1 MIKQLAEPGRDQSR
15 GAQQDLVRT
24 ETHMNLNESL
34 GWTRGRHYVQAG
46 FQLPDWSRRGF
57 FDRSD
62 FGGTFY
68 FGSLDAYASRQPY
81 AFDFFRAVRLMQ
93 CHLRGKDAARPA
105 PRLGTSK
112 LPQDDP
118 VRFGQK
124 PSLAFAP
131 STMDSL
137 VWPGDDPARF
147 GTLKRDQL
155 AENPAV
161 PNLPKLYVNFFGLF
175 GPNGPMP
182 LHFTDYAIRRHHS
195 ANRSDR
201 PDCDS
206 GQ

>member
-1 MIKQLAEPGRDQSR
+1 MAATDGKTTT
-15 GAQQDLVRT
+15 DLI
-24 ETHMNLNESL
+24 EKI
-34 GWTRGRHYVQAG
+34 
-46 FQLPDWSRRGF
+46 
-57 FDRSD
+57 
-62 FGGTFY
+62 
-68 FGSLDAYASRQPY
+68 SRQPY

-147 GTLKRDQL
+147 GTLKR
-155 AENPAV
+155 P
-161 PNLPKLYVNFFGLF
+161 
-175 GPNGPMP
+175 
-182 LHFTDYAIRRHHS
+182 TRR
-195 ANRSDR
+195 
-201 PDCDS
+201 
-206 GQ
+206 